1 MDPSIPSKANRVLN
15 VIILSLLLI
24 LIRVWYLAIIQHDHH
39 VAAAR
44 KPQRRSTIEKVERAT
59 IRDRFNIPL
68 AINKIQYN
76 AAVCYSDIRQIPSI
90 RWVKSPDGART
101 KTYLRSNYIKELS
114 ELLATTLEM
123 EAQVIEDTIHG
134 KASLFP
140 HTPFVIKENLTE
152 EQFFRLKLLEKDWVG
167 IRTEQGSVRS
177 YPQGRTGCDLIGY
190 LGAISSREY
199 LDVAQEIKVLQSY
212 LTEREAGEMPV
223 LPKGF
228 QNPLEVRER
237 LKLLQEKSYTIH
249 DLVGK
254 TGVESYFDEEL
265 RGYFG
270 KRIHEI
276 DIKGNLIRELP
287 GSRKAVSGQRLLLSI
302 SSELQEFAE
311 QLLAH
316 NEQFREIHN
325 ADGSCDLS
333 EPWIRGGAIVAM
345 DPNTGEIVAMA
356 SYPRFDPNDFIPT
369 KSLELRKEKHKNMLR
384 WLENEEYV
392 SQIWDGKRPL
402 ERERI
407 HLKTQQFYDET
418 LELSWNSYLEMILPK
433 GSQLLKSL
441 HQIHTVGAALALQ
454 RKWQML
460 LSLSEQSNP
469 RVLLAAL
476 YPEESHVPSRAEI
489 STEEK
494 NAARACLNEHLTEV
508 FEARKMI
515 DPYLQEVA
523 HHDDKLLVI
532 DLCRMMVRPEDFS
545 SELEQCV
552 GQMSLS
558 AYRTLCQSSATLRSY
573 LQEQARTWFHN
584 IDFQSWRSTH
594 FKEYL
599 KSKRKEEK
607 DKKQYTKPYTD
618 YLEQIEKALFNEFW
632 QTHLWE
638 LASAFILGSDLPSSL
653 QAYQEECTRLREQ
666 DPMIL
671 SHVNKLKK
679 VFDKLPEHLALN
691 YLQTMRSF
699 NELNRPLLGKYRSL
713 RNTKG
718 VQLEKHLAA
727 AFYPLAGFGY
737 GRSQAYRQSTPLG
750 SVFKLLI
757 GYQGMLEKY
766 ESLNGK
772 EPQFTHLN
780 PLTIIDNIQWTAHPG
795 SNSQVLGKTLD
806 GETITR
812 FYKGG
817 RLPRTH
823 PNIGKIDLIGAIEQ
837 SSNIYFSLLAAEQIE
852 DPSHIIDCCKKMGFG
867 ERSGVELPGEI
878 RGILPNDLSYNKT
891 GLYSFAI
898 GQHSLVV
905 TPLQTAM
912 MVSAIAN
919 RGKILEPKI
928 VQVIAGFQPS
938 SDTKDPFDCATFAFQ
953 DPLNLI
959 GIDFPLFSATEEPD
973 HAPKVW
979 LSSPI
984 VKRTIFMPE
993 EIREPLLQ
1001 GMQRVMTGSKG
1012 TARANIIRTLYQN
1025 PEMRQHYQ
1033 ELKSQI
1039 IGKTGTA
1046 EIMFKQ
1052 AIDAHSSA
1060 EIRNHIWFSG
1070 ISFTPDPKDSDPF
1083 KNPELVVSV
1092 YLRMSEAGGKEAAP
1106 LAVEIVKKW
1115 RDIRAKQGKSSH
1127 IQ

>member
-15 VIILSLLLI
+15 VIILSLFLI
-24 LIRVWYLAIIQHDHH
+24 LIRVWYLAIIQHDSH

-76 AAVCYSDIRQIPSI
+76 AAVCYADIRQIPSV
-90 RWVKSPDGART
+90 RWVKSPDGVRT
-101 KTYLRSNYIKELS
+101 KVYARSTYIKELS
-114 ELLATTLEM
+114 DLLAAALEM

-140 HTPFVIKENLTE
+140 HTPFVIKENLSE
-152 EQFFRLKLLEKDWVG
+152 DQFFRLKLLEKDWVG
-167 IRTEQGSVRS
+167 IRTERGSVRS

-190 LGAISSREY
+190 LGAISSKEY
-199 LDVAQEIKVLQSY
+199 LDIAQEIKVLQSY
-212 LTEREAGEMPV
+212 LMERESGEMPV

-228 QNPLEVRER
+228 QNPLEARER
-237 LKLLQEKSYTIH
+237 LKQLQEKSYTIH

-254 TGVESYFDEEL
+254 MGVESYFDEEL

-276 DIKGNLIRELP
+276 DIKGNFIRELP
-287 GSRKAVSGQRLLLSI
+287 GSRKAVPGQRLLLAI

-316 NEQFREIHN
+316 NEHFREVRN
-325 ADGSCDLS
+325 MDGSCDLS

-369 KSLELRKEKHKNMLR
+369 KSSELKKQKHHNMLR

-392 SQIWDGKRPL
+392 SEIWDGKRPL
-402 ERERI
+402 ERERVN
-407 HLKTQQFYDET
+407 LKTQQFYDET
-418 LELSWNSYLEMILPK
+418 LELNWSSYLEMILPK
-433 GSQLLKSL
+433 GSQLIKAV
-441 HQIHTVGAALALQ
+441 HQINNIGSALTLQ
-454 RKWQML
+454 KELDHL
-460 LSLSEQSNP
+460 LVLSGQSDM

-476 YPEESHVPSRAEI
+476 YGEESHIPSRTAI
-489 STEEK
+489 SVEEK
-494 NAARACLNEHLTEV
+494 TTARGCLNEHPRATL
-508 FEARKMI
+508 EAKQII
-515 DPYLQEVA
+515 DAYLQGIP

-532 DLCRMMVRPEDFS
+532 DLCRIMVRPEDFS
-545 SELEQCV
+545 LELEQCIA
-552 GQMSLS
+552 QQSLA

-573 LQEQARTWFHN
+573 LQEHARAWFHN
-584 IDFQSWRSTH
+584 IDFQKWRSTH
-594 FKEYL
+594 FKDFL
-599 KSKRKEEK
+599 KLKRKEEK
-607 DKKQYTKPYTD
+607 DKKQYTRPYTD
-618 YLEQIEKALFNEFW
+618 YLEQIEKTLFKEFW
-632 QTHLWE
+632 ETHLWE
-638 LASAFILGSDLPSSL
+638 LTSAFILGRDLSASL
-653 QAYQEECTRLREQ
+653 QPYQEQCALLREK
-666 DPMIL
+666 DPFIL
-671 SHVNKLKK
+671 SHANKLKN
-679 VFDKLPEHLALN
+679 VFQKLPEDLALS

-699 NELNRPLLGKYRSL
+699 SELNRPLLGKYRSL

-718 VQLEKHLAA
+718 IQLEKHLAA

-750 SVFKLLI
+750 SVFKLLV

-766 ESLNGK
+766 DSLGGEDPN
-772 EPQFTHLN
+772 FTNLN

-795 SNSQVLGKTLD
+795 SNAQVLGKTLD

-812 FYKGG
+812 YYKGG

-852 DPSHIIDCCKKMGFG
+852 DPSHLIDCCRKMGFG

-878 RGILPNDLSYNKT
+878 RGVLPNDLSYNKT

-912 MVSAIAN
+912 MLSAIAN

-928 VQVIAGFQPS
+928 VQVIAGSQPS
-938 SDTKDPFDCATFAFQ
+938 SDSKDPFDSPTFAFQ

-959 GIDFPLFSATEEPD
+959 GIDFALFSATQELES
-973 HAPKVW
+973 APRVW

-984 VKRTIFMPE
+984 VKRTIEMPD

-1012 TARANIIRTLYQN
+1012 TARSNIIRTLYEN

-1039 IGKTGTA
+1039 LGKTGTA

-1052 AIDAHSSA
+1052 AIDAHSLA

-1070 ISFTPDPKDSDPF
+1070 ISFSPGPKDSDPF
-1083 KNPELVVSV
+1083 NNPELVVNV
-1092 YLRMSEAGGKEAAP
+1092 YLRLSEAGGKEAAP
-1106 LAVEIVKKW
+1106 LAVEVVKKW
-1115 RDIRAKQGKSSH
+1115 REIRAKQGRSSH
-1127 IQ
+1127 VQ